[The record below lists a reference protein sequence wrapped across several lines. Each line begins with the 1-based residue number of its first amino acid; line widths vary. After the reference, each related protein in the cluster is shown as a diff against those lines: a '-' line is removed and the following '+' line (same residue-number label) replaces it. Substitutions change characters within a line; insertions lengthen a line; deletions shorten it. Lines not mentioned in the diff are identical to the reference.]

1 MAQSVLMRNRVGG
14 IFRAARQGMV
24 ATQRVDYFA
33 TLHKAGAR
41 YGVGDNHAKSVA
53 NWLEIVRSKGQ
64 FIEMVSED
72 ILTKEICEA
81 AVHSDPLAI
90 KHVPAQF
97 LDEKMIVEAVS
108 RNYKCFFMIPKNMR
122 SENVYLALAHHFDF
136 TMALTDHNLISK
148 EACRFAVQFN
158 SAQANHVPEKF
169 KADIDAYLA
178 GVKYLVVRQV
188 RGNTND
194 EIKFS
199 AISYARSEK
208 RKSTSLCAYPSC
220 VADTLQMLADK
231 GASGLNLV
239 FLSHLTLDGKP
250 FAGFHADE
258 IVALLEQYPI
268 VDKVT
273 LLGCKTIE
281 SLQLDQEAEML
292 RNLAKSETEA
302 KCGLIILDALP
313 GSDEY
318 DALLAKTKLSRV
330 FVMTNDSLLYLETSL
345 SGDVTSKLTPLD
357 HYTNKTIL
365 ANLGPD
371 KTYKFRKENEKMV
384 VRSHMAPLS
393 STEFRMLDKLSV
405 GADRFTKSHSQYQAD
420 KGKYP
425 FLASIS
431 IDQAEKDKLQPSHAK
446 NLIDAIERSDKIKR
460 DVVVKGY
467 PNRIYADQVNHA
479 NISTQDDVL
488 LPGQFGFFVDRINRP
503 LLTKMRR
510 GFADKSPAPDANAK
524 SQAKSIQYTVR
535 KHN

>member
-1 MAQSVLMRNRVGG
+1 MRNRVGG
-14 IFRAARQGMV
+14 LFRAARQGMV
-24 ATQRVDYFA
+24 ATQRVDHFA
-33 TLHKAGAR
+33 TFNKVGAR
-41 YGVGDNHAKSVA
+41 NFDGENNTRSHSY
-53 NWLEIVRSKGQ
+53 WLELVRSKGQ

-90 KHVPAQF
+90 KHVPHQF

-122 SENVYLALAHHFDF
+122 SENVHLALAHHYDF

-148 EACRFAVQFN
+148 EACRFAIQFN

-169 KADIDAYLA
+169 KAETDAYLA
-178 GVKYLVVRQV
+178 GVKYLIVRQV
-188 RGNTND
+188 RGNAND

-199 AISYARSEK
+199 AISYARAEK
-208 RKSTSLCAYPSC
+208 RKLTSLCAYPCYVS
-220 VADTLQMLADK
+220 DTLQMLTDK
-231 GASGLNLV
+231 GASSLNLV
-239 FLSHLTLDGKP
+239 FLAHLTLDGKP
-250 FAGFHADE
+250 FAGFHTDE
-258 IVALLEQYPI
+258 IIALLEKHPI
-268 VDKVT
+268 IDKVT
-273 LLGCKTIE
+273 LLGCKTID

-292 RNLAKSETEA
+292 RNLGKSGAEA
-302 KCGLIILDALP
+302 KCGLIVLDALP

-318 DALLAKTKLSRV
+318 GSLLAKTKLSRT
-330 FVMTNDSLLYLETSL
+330 FVMTNDSLLYLETTIG
-345 SGDVTSKLTPLD
+345 GDVTNKLTPLD
-357 HYTNKTIL
+357 ANAKKSIL
-365 ANLGPD
+365 ASLGPD
-371 KTYKFRKENEKMV
+371 KTYKFRKESEKMI

-393 STEFRMLDKLSV
+393 STEFRMLDKLSD
-405 GADRFTKSHSQYQAD
+405 GADRFTKSHSQYQSD
-420 KGKYP
+420 KSKYP

-431 IDQAEKDKLQPSHAK
+431 IDKTEKAKLLPSHAK
-446 NLIDAIERSDKIKR
+446 NVIEAIERSDKIKR

-467 PNRIYADQVNHA
+467 PSRIYADQIHHA

-488 LPGQFGFFVDRINRP
+488 LPGNFGFFVDRINRP

-510 GFADKSPAPDANAK
+510 GFADKKPAPDASAK